1 MNIWLGQNNELNL
14 KTGVMN
20 FNTSRE
26 PFEFRFV
33 HNVYLSVSD
42 INDVRIEG
50 LIGKHYADRL
60 DNMERGTVQD
70 TITFESEVAIQASL
84 TIFYFFFDMKL

>member
-1 MNIWLGQNNELNL
+1 M
-14 KTGVMN
+14 
-20 FNTSRE
+20 
-26 PFEFRFV
+26 
-33 HNVYLSVSD
+33 YLSVSD